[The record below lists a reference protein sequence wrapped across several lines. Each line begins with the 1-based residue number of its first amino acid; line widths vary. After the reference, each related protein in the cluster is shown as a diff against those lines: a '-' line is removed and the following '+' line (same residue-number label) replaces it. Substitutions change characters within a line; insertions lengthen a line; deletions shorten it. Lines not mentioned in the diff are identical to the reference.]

1 MMLMMLM
8 LMLMMLMLMMLMMLI
23 LPPEAIIRTFHYM
36 GFEMVKPG
44 NPVVPPV
51 LTSSSWPTLWR
62 PAAPMRSDAPATISV
77 LPHPVSTAYPLE
89 AGSPDED

>member
-44 NPVVPPV
+44 NPVVPP
-51 LTSSSWPTLWR
+51 R
-62 PAAPMRSDAPATISV
+62 PD
-77 LPHPVSTAYPLE
+77 LVSMAYPLE
-89 AGSPDED
+89 ASSSDEE